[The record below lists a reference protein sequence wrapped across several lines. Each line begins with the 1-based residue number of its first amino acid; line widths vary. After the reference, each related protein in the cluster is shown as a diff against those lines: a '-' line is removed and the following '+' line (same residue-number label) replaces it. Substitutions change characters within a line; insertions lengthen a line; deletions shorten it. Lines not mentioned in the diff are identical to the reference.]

1 MQGMSGHDGDRIRMV
16 PGGLGADVIKTKS
29 RRDDHLDEIPPRP
42 PQLFLGFTHECHDRL
57 VSLHRRLVFR
67 PIELLRITP
76 IPKYIGR
83 RLGQFFEQ
91 ARAALRD
98 GHVRGRWTRG
108 VPGSPGDA
116 VDNACLIAPIDDGD
130 GMLADGKRGGQARDG
145 LLGAAEGANRRR
157 SAIEGNRVVDHRDPH
172 GWFIRGAPR
181 QEKRETLE
189 YFGVLPFLPNPA
201 KGLYGVT
208 V

>member
-1 MQGMSGHDGDRIRMV
+1 MTPS
-16 PGGLGADVIKTKS
+16 
-29 RRDDHLDEIPPRP
+29 
-42 PQLFLGFTHECHDRL
+42 
-57 VSLHRRLVFR
+57 
-67 PIELLRITP
+67 ITP
-76 IPKYIGR
+76 S
-83 RLGQFFEQ
+83 LV
-91 ARAALRD
+91 A
-98 GHVRGRWTRG
+98 
-108 VPGSPGDA
+108 S
-116 VDNACLIAPIDDGD
+116 IDDAD
-130 GMLADGKRGGQARDG
+130 GVIAGGKRGGQARDG

-208 V
+208 K